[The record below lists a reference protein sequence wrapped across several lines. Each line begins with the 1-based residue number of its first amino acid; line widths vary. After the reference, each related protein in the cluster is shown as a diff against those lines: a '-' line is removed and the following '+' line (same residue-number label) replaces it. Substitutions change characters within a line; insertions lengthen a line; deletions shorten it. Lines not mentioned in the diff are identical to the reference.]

1 MNDAHLTFE
10 IVNLIDNDIIRKVG
24 RDVILYEFK
33 RILPDALL
41 RAAAAE
47 YYCSKCNELFI
58 TKKEVHTHMNLMHKE
73 DIEDP
78 QAEQHTVD
86 EEENRHVKVLRNT
99 RLKRQIYRMLNTQE
113 KILQF
118 QRANRLKVNV
128 YTEEHG
134 DAEYDLT
141 D

>member
-1 MNDAHLTFE
+1 
-10 IVNLIDNDIIRKVG
+10 
-24 RDVILYEFK
+24 
-33 RILPDALL
+33 
-41 RAAAAE
+41 
-47 YYCSKCNELFI
+47 
-58 TKKEVHTHMNLMHKE
+58 MNLMHKE

-78 QAEQHTVD
+78 QAAQHTVD
-86 EEENRHVKVLRNT
+86 EEENRHVIVLRNT

-141 D
+141 E